1 MPIQYMMDLSMK
13 KVSFPS
19 LKISLLK
26 DFLQDS
32 KRGQLYKE
40 WGLFKKWYKY
50 QPLDAIRKYFGVKI
64 GLYFAWLGFFTTM
77 LIFPSIAGL
86 VVFIY
91 GLLKIGD
98 DEISHDI
105 CGGAMSDTVMCPVCD
120 PCDFWRLEEACDMT
134 RYKILFDNELT
145 VAFSVFM
152 SLWAVFFL
160 EFWERYSASLT
171 HR

>member
-1 MPIQYMMDLSMK
+1 MYT
-13 KVSFPS
+13 
-19 LKISLLK
+19 
-26 DFLQDS
+26 
-32 KRGQLYKE
+32 E

-98 DEISHDI
+98 DEISRDI
-105 CGGAMSDTVMCPVCD
+105 CEGEMSETVMCPVCD

-134 RYKILFDNELT
+134 RYKILFDNDLT

-171 HR
+171 HRYRFTILVNVTS